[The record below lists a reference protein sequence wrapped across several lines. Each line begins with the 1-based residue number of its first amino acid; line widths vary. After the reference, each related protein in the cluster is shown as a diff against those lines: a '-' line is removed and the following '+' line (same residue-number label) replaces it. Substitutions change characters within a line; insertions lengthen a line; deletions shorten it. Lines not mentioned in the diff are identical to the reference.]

1 MKNDNITLG
10 GITKMFKAGGRQ
22 LARHSAFL
30 FFVLLAIIY
39 SYIIFS
45 INDLSGIS
53 PDQATL
59 SKSPSATTQ
68 PHIDPKV
75 VQKLQ
80 SLQDNSVNVQTL
92 FNQARQNPFEE

>member
-1 MKNDNITLG
+1 MKNNDITLS
-10 GITKMFKAGGRQ
+10 GITKMFKASGKQ
-22 LARHSAFL
+22 FVRHSAFL

-45 INDLSGIS
+45 INDLSGVS

-59 SKSPSATTQ
+59 SRSPSATAQ

-92 FNQARQNPFEE
+92 FDQARQNPFQE

>member
-1 MKNDNITLG
+1 MKNGNITLG
-10 GITKMFKAGGRQ
+10 GITKTFKASGRQ
-22 LARHSAFL
+22 FARHRAFL
-30 FFVLLAIIY
+30 FFVLLAVIY

-45 INDLSGIS
+45 INDLSGVS

-59 SKSPSATTQ
+59 SQASSSTTQ

-92 FNQARQNPFEE
+92 FDQARQNPFQE